1 MSILSL
7 QFLFFVLG
15 VMLLYFMIPK
25 KWQWIVLFIANI
37 LFYLSFG
44 VKYIGYILF
53 TSIVTYWA
61 ALKLDAVS
69 DESKKSIAAT
79 DSASKKSVRE
89 MFLSLKSRI
98 CKSAIILSV
107 GIWIIIK
114 YGNFIIDNVN
124 AVMKLLHLS
133 WSVEHLSFIIPLG
146 MSFYT
151 FHAVGYLMDVYRS
164 KYPAE
169 KNFAKYF
176 TFVCY
181 FPHLLQGP
189 FSRFDGLGK
198 SIFEEHSFSY
208 DRLCNGCAR
217 IVWGFFKKVVVA
229 DQLGIAVTTIFQHY
243 TSYTGTHIFMSM
255 FFYCIQLYA
264 DFSGYMDIMCGISH
278 ILGIRLA
285 ENFEQPYFARTI
297 DDFWRR
303 WHITLG
309 RWFRDYVFYP
319 VSMGKFAQQIGRNA
333 RQKWGPK
340 MGKLVPGYYAL
351 IFVWTATG
359 LWHGAS
365 WTFLIWGW
373 LNLLVI
379 MSTMQ
384 LDDWYTKVKT
394 KLHINDKGKPW
405 ILFCILRTFI
415 LVCFFRFFSTADNMA
430 KLIAMLKH
438 AVNHMSFKML
448 FSSKLFAGMQRE
460 SVIAVLVGIFLIFV
474 VDMLKENNRWES
486 VKANCPMLIR
496 NVAYTFLIITTIL
509 FIAGGNELTKGFM
522 YANF

>member
-15 VMLLYFMIPK
+15 IILLYFIVPK
-25 KWQWIVLFIANI
+25 KWQWIILFIANI
-37 LFYLSFG
+37 LFYVSFG

-53 TSIVTYWA
+53 TSIITYWA
-61 ALKLDAVS
+61 ALKLDTVS
-69 DESKKSIAAT
+69 TESKKAIAAA

-89 MFLSLKSRI
+89 IFLSLKSRI

-107 GIWIIIK
+107 GIWIVVK

-124 AVMKLLHLS
+124 AVIKLLHLS

-198 SIFEEHSFSY
+198 SIFEEHTFSY
-208 DRLCNGCAR
+208 DRLCDGCAR

-255 FFYCIQLYA
+255 IFYCIQLYA

-359 LWHGAS
+359 LWHGAR
-365 WTFLIWGW
+365 WTYIIWGW
-373 LNLLVI
+373 LNLFVI
-379 MSTMQ
+379 ISTMQ
-384 LDDWYTKVKT
+384 LDDWYTEIKA
-394 KLHINDKGKPW
+394 KLHINDEGKPW
-405 ILFCILRTFI
+405 ILFCVLRTFLLI
-415 LVCFFRFFSTADNMA
+415 CFFRFFSTLQSMD
-430 KLIAMLKH
+430 KLFAMLKH
-438 AVNHMSFKML
+438 AIHHMNISML
-448 FSSKLFAGMQRE
+448 FSSKLFACMKRE
-460 SVIAVLVGIFLIFV
+460 SIIAVLIGILLIFI
-474 VDMLKENNRWES
+474 VDVLKENDCWENF
-486 VKANCPMLIR
+486 KAKCPMLVR
-496 NVAYTFLIITTIL
+496 NFTYTFLIIMTIL
-509 FIAGGNELTKGFM
+509 FMAGGSELTKGFM
-522 YANF
+522 YADF

>member
-7 QFLFFVLG
+7 LFLLFVAG
-15 VMLLYFMIPK
+15 VILLYFVVPK

-53 TSIVTYWA
+53 TAIITYWA
-61 ALKLDAVS
+61 AIKLEAVGKEGKNAVAAAAPS
-69 DESKKSIAAT
+69 DKKSLREKFLQ
-79 DSASKKSVRE
+79 KKSV
-89 MFLSLKSRI
+89 I
-98 CKSAIILSV
+98 CNWTILFAA
-107 GIWIIIK
+107 GIWIVLK
-114 YGNFIIDNVN
+114 YGNFIVDNIN
-124 AVMKLLHLS
+124 AVLKFLHVP
-133 WSVEHLSFIIPLG
+133 WSAEHLPFIIPLG

-151 FHAVGYLMDVYRS
+151 FHAIGYVMDIYRA

-169 KNFAKYF
+169 HNFAKYF
-176 TFVCY
+176 TFVSF

-189 FSRFDGLGK
+189 FSRFDALGR
-198 SIFEEHSFSY
+198 SIFEQHSFSY
-208 DRLCNGCAR
+208 DRLCDGCAR
-217 IVWGFFKKVVVA
+217 IVWGFFKKVVIA
-229 DQLGIAVTTIFQHY
+229 DQLGIVVAAITHHY
-243 TSYTGTHIFMSM
+243 TSYTGTQVFMSI
-255 FFYCIQLYA
+255 FFYGIQLYA

-278 ILGIRLA
+278 ILGIKLP

-309 RWFRDYVFYP
+309 HWFRDYLFYP
-319 VSMGKFAQQIGRNA
+319 VSMGKFAQQMGRKA
-333 RQKWGPK
+333 RSKWGPK

-373 LNLLVI
+373 LNMIVI

-384 LDDWYTKVKT
+384 LDDWYTKIKA
-394 KLHINDKGKPW
+394 KLHINDQGKPW
-405 ILFCILRTFI
+405 IAFCVLRTFL
-415 LVCFFRFFSTADNMA
+415 LVCVFRFFSTADSVSQM
-430 KLIAMLKH
+430 IAMLQYGISNLNMKIL
-438 AVNHMSFKML
+438 V
-448 FSSKLFAGMQRE
+448 SSKLFPGLKRE
-460 SVIAVLVGIFLIFV
+460 NIIAVLVGIVLLFV
-474 VDMLKENNRWES
+474 VDLLKENGYWEEF
-486 VKANCPMLIR
+486 KARSPMLVR
-496 NVAYTFLIITTIL
+496 NFTYTFLIIATIL
-509 FIAGGNELTKGFM
+509 FLAGGNELTKGFM